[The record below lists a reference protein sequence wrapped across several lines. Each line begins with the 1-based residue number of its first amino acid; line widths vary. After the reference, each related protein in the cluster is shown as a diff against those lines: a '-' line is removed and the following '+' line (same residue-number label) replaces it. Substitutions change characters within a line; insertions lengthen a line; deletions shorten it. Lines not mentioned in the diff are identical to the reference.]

1 MLGTQTVVA
10 FLKTVRND
18 DSWELLDKTFDILD
32 AYQIDDYMTAFEN
45 VFADQDQLG
54 DEDRVAMIL
63 TQARSAMIE
72 VLRVQGIM
80 VTEHIPL
87 RTLNTL
93 AQAVYDI
100 TWYEDK
106 SRVLDICNGHDTAVE
121 KVCEILCLTCA
132 MQVEQVLP
140 LLVGV
145 TPNVIAIL
153 RSQVEGHVDVHEP
166 DEEYLKSMQKYHVW
180 KNTEGFGLHVGLFAD
195 RFTASVGSMN
205 MPFSIYYQAYSNSHS
220 LSVDPTGE
228 QLVELARELIALAII
243 SSDASKNALVF
254 IKAVIP
260 KIYPDIKTATALESI
275 VSKMLLEFNKVFTNH
290 TFA

>member
-100 TWYEDK
+100 T
-106 SRVLDICNGHDTAVE
+106 
-121 KVCEILCLTCA
+121 
-132 MQVEQVLP
+132 
-140 LLVGV
+140 
-145 TPNVIAIL
+145 
-153 RSQVEGHVDVHEP
+153 
-166 DEEYLKSMQKYHVW
+166 
-180 KNTEGFGLHVGLFAD
+180 
-195 RFTASVGSMN
+195 
-205 MPFSIYYQAYSNSHS
+205 
-220 LSVDPTGE
+220 
-228 QLVELARELIALAII
+228 
-243 SSDASKNALVF
+243 
-254 IKAVIP
+254 
-260 KIYPDIKTATALESI
+260 
-275 VSKMLLEFNKVFTNH
+275 
-290 TFA
+290 